1 MKYIV
6 YFGGTTSMIFKEQL
20 TAKAEKLNIE
30 KDVKYIKERME
41 ECYACRKYTVSLIK
55 SYTNMAIGSA
65 NSNRTSL
72 FVPHFVSPEYYLK
85 LFVDAF
91 KDLGFTE
98 EDMTFTY
105 ADNEYYES
113 YDIILKW

>member
-1 MKYIV
+1 M
-6 YFGGTTSMIFKEQL
+6 TFKEQL

-41 ECYACRKYTVSLIK
+41 EHYACRKFTVSLIK

-65 NSNRTSL
+65 NSHRTSL
-72 FVPHFVSPEYYLK
+72 FIPNLVSPEYYLK
-85 LFVDAF
+85 LFVEAF
-91 KDLGFTE
+91 INLGFTDD
-98 EDMTFTY
+98 DMTFTY
-105 ADNEYYES
+105 SDNEYYES

>member
-1 MKYIV
+1 M
-6 YFGGTTSMIFKEQL
+6 TFKEQL
-20 TAKAEKLNIE
+20 TAKADK
-30 KDVKYIKERME
+30 VSIKEDVEHIQKRME
-41 ECYACRKYTVSLIK
+41 EAYSKREYTISLIK
-55 SYTNMAIGSA
+55 AKPHSHMAIGRA

-72 FVPHFVSPEYYLK
+72 FIPEFVSPEYHLK

-105 ADNEYYES
+105 ADNEDFES

>member
-1 MKYIV
+1 M
-6 YFGGTTSMIFKEQL
+6 TFKEQL
-20 TAKAEKLNIE
+20 SLKAEFNIK
-30 KDVKYIKERME
+30 KDIEYIKKRME
-41 ECYACRKYTVSLIK
+41 EFYATREFTISLIRAH
-55 SYTNMAIGSA
+55 SHMAIGSA

-72 FVPHFVSPEYYLK
+72 FVPVGISPEAYLK

-91 KDLGFTE
+91 KNLGFTSN
-98 EDMTFTY
+98 DMIFTY

>member
-1 MKYIV
+1 M
-6 YFGGTTSMIFKEQL
+6 TFKEQL
-20 TAKAEKLNIE
+20 TAKADKTSIKE
-30 KDVKYIKERME
+30 DVEYIKKRME
-41 ECYACRKYTVSLIK
+41 EFYSRREYTISLIK
-55 SYTNMAIGSA
+55 ARGHMAIGRA

-72 FVPHFVSPEYYLK
+72 FVPDFVSSEYYLK

-98 EDMTFTY
+98 EDMTFIYT
-105 ADNEYYES
+105 DNEDFES

>member
-1 MKYIV
+1 M
-6 YFGGTTSMIFKEQL
+6 TFKEQL
-20 TAKAEKLNIE
+20 TVKADKFNVKE
-30 KDVKYIKERME
+30 DVEYIKKRME
-41 ECYACRKYTVSLIK
+41 EAYSKREYIISLIK
-55 SYTNMAIGSA
+55 AKPYSHMAIGRA

-72 FVPHFVSPEYYLK
+72 FIPEFVSPEYHLK

-105 ADNEYYES
+105 ADNEYFES